1 MEIKDIKNGRYGVVS
16 GILKFDTNI
25 GQIEIKAAE
34 AMEIVWTLFDYANLD
49 YNDRYSDLE
58 ERLFDEI
65 DVMVKERKKLEENEQ
80 NG

>member
-25 GQIEIKAAE
+25 GQIEIKSAE
-34 AMEIVWTLFDYANLD
+34 AMEIVWTLFDYAKLD
-49 YNDRYSDLE
+49 YTDSYKDLE